1 MHRTAAAGGKS
12 CSGSSL
18 ASFRSSHHRW
28 VCRLSRLGRMN
39 VNRRITCCAIESAA
53 PTSRMPCE
61 GPGFHVGPGSV
72 RVLLNHTQ
80 RHA

>member
-1 MHRTAAAGGKS
+1 
-12 CSGSSL
+12 
-18 ASFRSSHHRW
+18 

-61 GPGFHVGPGSV
+61 ELGFHVGPGSA
-72 RVLLNHTQ
+72 RVLLYHTK